1 MKTFFAWGMLA
12 LALIGWGGF
21 GLLVYDLYSEREAYA
36 RDSLVFEEESL
47 KGESATRLRSVV
59 RDTEAERN
67 ALTSVISV
75 PLLDVAEMIEAAGDD
90 AGATNVS
97 IGEATPVAK
106 PPKNLSVYT
115 FVLNANGSFMAL
127 MRTVIL
133 LESLPIPTNIERF
146 EISKSDKTW
155 RLTARIN
162 ATIALR
168 K

>member
-1 MKTFFAWGMLA
+1 MKSFFAWGMLG
-12 LALIGWGGF
+12 LALVAWGGF
-21 GLLVYDLYSEREAYA
+21 GFLVYDLYAERAAYA
-36 RDSLVFEEESL
+36 RDSLAFEEESL
-47 KGESATRLRSVV
+47 RGESATRLRSVV

-75 PLLDVAEMIEAAGDD
+75 PLLDVAEMIEAAGND

-97 IGEATPVAK
+97 IGEATPLPK
-106 PPKNLSVYT
+106 PPKNLSIYT
-115 FVLNANGSFMAL
+115 FVLNANGSFATL

-133 LESLPIPTNIERF
+133 LESLPVPTKIERF